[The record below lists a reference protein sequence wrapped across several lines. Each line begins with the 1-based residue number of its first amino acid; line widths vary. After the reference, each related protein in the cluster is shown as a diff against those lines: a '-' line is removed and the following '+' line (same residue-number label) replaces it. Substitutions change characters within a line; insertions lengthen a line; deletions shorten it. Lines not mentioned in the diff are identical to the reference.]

1 MLGQS
6 PAMTADRPATGA
18 ASNNSTARPTAASSA
33 CGASS
38 QFSTR
43 RLAVPTLC
51 HGPRSTDQITAPA
64 PPTPLV
70 FRVAPPPSK
79 R

>member
-18 ASNNSTARPTAASSA
+18 ASNSPTARPTAASSA
-33 CGASS
+33 WGAST

-43 RLAVPTLC
+43 RLAVPILRDA
-51 HGPRSTDQITAPA
+51 PRSNDQITAPA
-64 PPTPLV
+64 PPTPL
-70 FRVAPPPSK
+70 
-79 R
+79 